1 MPSLRRFVPPAGP
14 QRRYVAITLIDA
26 LGSGLF
32 TPVSVLF
39 LTRIVG
45 LSAVQ
50 VGGGLAVAGVVGL
63 VATPIGGALADR
75 YDPRILSASCFALA
89 GLGFAV
95 YPFVSSFA
103 AFLVVAS
110 AIQGFERLER
120 TGTKLIAVGI
130 AGGEDRVRLLAYE
143 RSTRNA
149 GYGLGGV
156 LASLALIEGSRA
168 SYTAILLVNAAS
180 FGYGALNILRLPAP
194 ARTAAAREAGGYRV
208 VLRDRLYVGLAGLNS
223 FLWLNDSML
232 KVGIPLWLVRRT
244 SVTPSVMGVLFTLNT
259 AIVVA
264 LQVRASRGTS
274 RVAGAARA
282 YVRGGVSILAACV
295 LFALAAGVP
304 TALAVVLLIAAVCAL
319 TLAELFG
326 SAAEWGVSIGLSTE
340 ELRGRYLGV
349 FSTGSSLQQAAG
361 PAIVTLALVH
371 LGRGGWLLMGV
382 ALLAVAIALNRLA
395 LRGARRVPAAA

>member
-1 MPSLRRFVPPAGP
+1 
-14 QRRYVAITLIDA
+14 
-26 LGSGLF
+26 
-32 TPVSVLF
+32 VLF
-39 LTRIVG
+39 LTTIVG

-50 VGGGLAVAGVVGL
+50 VGVGLAVAGAVGL
-63 VATPIGGALADR
+63 VATPVGGALADR
-75 YDPRILSASCFALA
+75 YDPRILSATCFALA
-89 GLGFAV
+89 GAGFAV

-120 TGTKLIAVGI
+120 TGAKLIAVGI

-156 LASLALIEGSRA
+156 LASVALIDGSRA
-168 SYTAILLVNAAS
+168 AYTAILLANAAS
-180 FGYGALNILRLPAP
+180 FAFGALNILRLPAP
-194 ARTAAAREAGGYRV
+194 VRTAAAREAGGYRV

-244 SVTPSVMGVLFTLNT
+244 SVTPSLMGILFTLNT
-259 AIVVA
+259 ALVVA

-282 YVRGGVSILAACV
+282 YVRGGVSILVACV
-295 LFALAAGVP
+295 LFALAAGLP
-304 TALAVVLLIAAVCAL
+304 TAAAVALLVAAVCAL

-326 SAAEWGVSIGLSTE
+326 SAAEWGVSIGLSE
-340 ELRGRYLGV
+340 EAQRGRYLGV

-371 LGRGGWLLMGV
+371 LGRGGWLLLGL
-382 ALLAVAIALNRLA
+382 ALLLVATLASRLA
-395 LRGARRVPAAA
+395 LRGARRAPAAA

>member
-1 MPSLRRFVPPAGP
+1 
-14 QRRYVAITLIDA
+14 
-26 LGSGLF
+26 
-32 TPVSVLF
+32 
-39 LTRIVG
+39 
-45 LSAVQ
+45 
-50 VGGGLAVAGVVGL
+50 
-63 VATPIGGALADR
+63 
-75 YDPRILSASCFALA
+75 
-89 GLGFAV
+89 
-95 YPFVSSFA
+95 
-103 AFLVVAS
+103 
-110 AIQGFERLER
+110 
-120 TGTKLIAVGI
+120 
-130 AGGEDRVRLLAYE
+130 
-143 RSTRNA
+143 
-149 GYGLGGV
+149 
-156 LASLALIEGSRA
+156 
-168 SYTAILLVNAAS
+168 
-180 FGYGALNILRLPAP
+180 
-194 ARTAAAREAGGYRV
+194 
-208 VLRDRLYVGLAGLNS
+208 
-223 FLWLNDSML
+223 ML

-304 TALAVVLLIAAVCAL
+304 TAVAVVLLVAAVCAL

-371 LGRGGWLLMGV
+371 LGRGGWIVMGTVLLVV
-382 ALLAVAIALNRLA
+382 ALALNRLA